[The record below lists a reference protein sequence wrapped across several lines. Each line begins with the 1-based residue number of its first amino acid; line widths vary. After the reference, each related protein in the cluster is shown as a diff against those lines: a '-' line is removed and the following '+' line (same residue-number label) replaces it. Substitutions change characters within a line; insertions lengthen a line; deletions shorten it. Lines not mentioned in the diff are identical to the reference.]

1 MKLNDQELK
10 MLQNLLLKK
19 EQPNKNPHTPAKVVR
34 DNRIALNYLLAEQGD
49 VCCDQEHLLHLDEHF
64 WGS

>member
-1 MKLNDQELK
+1 
-10 MLQNLLLKK
+10 MLQNLL
-19 EQPNKNPHTPAKVVR
+19 PNKNPHTLAKVFH
-34 DNRIALNYLLAEQGD
+34 DNRIALNCLLAKQGD